1 MQHLDGVLESS
12 HHAGL
17 VALSIVIA
25 VCASY
30 VALDLAGRTAAAR
43 RGVRTWWLVG
53 GALSLGLGIFSMH
66 YIGMLAFRL
75 PVPVR
80 YDLPVVMLSLAAAV
94 FASFVGL
101 LIVSRLQLSAGVLV
115 LGGLVM
121 GAGIATMHYVGMAGM
136 RLEAT
141 VRWNAALV
149 VLSIAIAVVVS
160 AIALWLSFRFRA
172 EARSLAPLKLASA
185 VVMGLAIASMHYTG
199 MMAASFV
206 PAPASPGYDGAVSV
220 SSIGITGLA
229 LATFVVFG
237 LALLTS
243 VVDRHFAVRARE
255 LEVSEE
261 RYRLLFNRSLAGVFQ
276 CFPDGRILDCNDAF
290 AQVYGFASRED
301 CLLVNMSSHVA
312 GEETARALGGILQRE
327 RRVSGFELPIRRQ
340 NGSTGWVM
348 VSATWLEGTSD
359 SDGIIEGTVIDITDQ
374 KGVQTAMARA
384 MSAAEEASRA
394 KSEFLANMSHEIRT
408 PMNGIIGMTELALGT
423 DLTPEQRGYLETVA
437 VSAESLMNLL
447 DDILDF
453 SKIEARKITL
463 DAIDF
468 DLGRLIDEL
477 LRLMAGRA
485 HQKGL
490 ELACD
495 VAPEVPTVLGGDP
508 TRLRQVL
515 TNLLS
520 NAVKFT
526 SEGEVVLRVTI
537 DHETPHQVYLHF
549 TVADTGI
556 GIPED
561 KQATI
566 FEAFTQADTS
576 TTRRFGGTGLGLAI
590 ASRLV
595 ELMDGR
601 IWVDSTPHKGSA
613 FHVLLPFQ
621 RREAELADHTPASD
635 ADLAGVRVLVVD
647 DNATNRW
654 ILRDMAIRWGMVPT
668 LVDDGPA
675 ALAAFDEAASA
686 GAPFGLVLMDYQMPG
701 MSGLDVAGH
710 IRRRADT
717 AAPIMLLLSSVG
729 PGTEAAAA
737 AALGVTASL
746 TKPVRQSVLKAAIL
760 AALGSTAAPAP
771 AAPPAH
777 RGAPARVRPLR
788 VLLAED
794 NLVNQ
799 RLFVAVLGKQ
809 GHVITVVD
817 NGRAAVEAVASGS
830 FDVVLMDL
838 QMPVMGGLEATG
850 LIRRAEAGTDRHIP
864 IVALTAHALKGDRER
879 CLDAGMD
886 NYLAKPVHGPALLAM
901 LQEVAGPGSADDE
914 APPVAP
920 SIDTDDVLA
929 RVDGD
934 RDLLAELAQIFRE
947 QARELMAGLTA
958 AVTAGD
964 AKRVEQL
971 AHTLRGSVANFGA
984 QEAIRIAQALEL
996 SGRDGQLEDA
1006 ADLVARLEIETTGI
1020 DRALEELTGAP
1031 NP

>member
-1 MQHLDGVLESS
+1 
-12 HHAGL
+12 
-17 VALSIVIA
+17 
-25 VCASY
+25 
-30 VALDLAGRTAAAR
+30 
-43 RGVRTWWLVG
+43 
-53 GALSLGLGIFSMH
+53 
-66 YIGMLAFRL
+66 
-75 PVPVR
+75 
-80 YDLPVVMLSLAAAV
+80 
-94 FASFVGL
+94 
-101 LIVSRLQLSAGVLV
+101 
-115 LGGLVM
+115 
-121 GAGIATMHYVGMAGM
+121 MAGM
-136 RLEAT
+136 RVEAT
-141 VRWNAALV
+141 ARWNTALV
-149 VLSIAIAVVVS
+149 VLSVAIAVVVS
-160 AIALWLSFRFRA
+160 AIALWLSFRFRT

-185 VVMGLAIASMHYTG
+185 VVMGFAIASMHYTG

-206 PAPASPGYDGAVSV
+206 PAPAPPDYDLAVSV
-220 SSIGITGLA
+220 SSIGVAGLA

-243 VVDRHFAVRARE
+243 VVDRHLAVRARE
-255 LEVSEE
+255 LEASEE

-290 AQVYGFASRED
+290 AHVYGFASRED

-312 GEETARALGGILQRE
+312 GEETARALSGILQRE

-348 VSATWLEGTSD
+348 VSANWLDGTSD
-359 SDGIIEGTVIDITDQ
+359 RDGLIEGTVIDITDQ
-374 KGVQTAMARA
+374 KGVQTAMAKA

-437 VSAESLMNLL
+437 VSAESLMSLL

-468 DLGRLIDEL
+468 DLGKLLDEL

-495 VAPEVPTVLGGDP
+495 VAPEVPAVLGGDP

-537 DHETPHQVYLHF
+537 DHETPHQLYLHF

-566 FEAFTQADTS
+566 FEAFTQADAS

-601 IWVDSTPHKGSA
+601 IWVDSTPDKGST

-654 ILRDMAIRWGMVPT
+654 ILRDMAMHWGMVPT
-668 LVDDGPA
+668 VVDDGPA
-675 ALAAFDEAASA
+675 ALAAIDEAASA
-686 GAPFGLVLMDYQMPG
+686 GAPFGLVLMDYQMPV
-701 MSGLDVAGH
+701 MNGLDVAGH
-710 IRRRADT
+710 IRQRADT
-717 AAPIMLLLSSVG
+717 TAPIMLLLSSVG

-737 AALGVTASL
+737 ATLGVTASL
-746 TKPVRQSVLKAAIL
+746 TKPGRQSVLKAAIL
-760 AALGSTAAPAP
+760 AALGSNASPAP
-771 AAPPAH
+771 ATPPGPH

-799 RLFVAVLGKQ
+799 RLFVAVLQKQ
-809 GHVITVVD
+809 GHAITVVD
-817 NGRAAVEAVASGS
+817 NGRAAVDAVASGS

-838 QMPVMGGLEATG
+838 QMPEMGGLEATG

-901 LQEVAGPGSADDE
+901 LQEVAGTGNAVDE
-914 APPVAP
+914 APPPTP
-920 SIDTDDVLA
+920 SIDPDDVLT

-934 RDLLAELAQIFRE
+934 RELLAELAQIFRE

-984 QEAIRIAQALEL
+984 QEAVRIAQALEL
-996 SGRDGQLEDA
+996 GGRNGQLEGA
-1006 ADLVARLEIETTGI
+1006 ADLVARLDIETTGI
-1020 DRALEELTGAP
+1020 DRALTELTGAP
-1031 NP
+1031 QP